1 MGDIN
6 DGLHQLRMMFE
17 ERLHEVEYHKTSKNA
32 VYQDYDK
39 KKKNA
44 EKDSVAAVRYGRIG
58 ERIYK

>member
-39 KKKNA
+39 KKK
-44 EKDSVAAVRYGRIG
+44 KRRKRFCCSSKIWQDR
-58 ERIYK
+58 